1 VVTHVAWTSS
11 YRLVDARLP
20 RIDIFEELVPSH
32 ELPALLEIEALT
44 NPRLLQIIGPISA
57 IPESDRVTGP
67 VAAYVMAPFAYVR
80 YSRFSD
86 GTSGVYYAAKQ
97 LDTAIAEKSYHR
109 ALFLAATPTP
119 PMDLDERIIEAD
131 LDANLVDLRELPMSD
146 PIYDS
151 TDYTASQAQAR
162 GARTA
167 GADGIAYCSIR
178 RPGGACVA
186 VFRPRL
192 VRNAITAGFIG
203 LRWDGAKII
212 DAFRKASLTTTY
224 P

>member
-1 VVTHVAWTSS
+1 VREIGQQFDLIVVVAQDPTLERIVVVRSGQ
-11 YRLVDARLP
+11 AR
-20 RIDIFEELVPSH
+20 
-32 ELPALLEIEALT
+32 
-44 NPRLLQIIGPISA
+44 IG
-57 IPESDRVTGP
+57 VG
-67 VAAYVMAPFAYVR
+67 
-80 YSRFSD
+80 
-86 GTSGVYYAAKQ
+86 G
-97 LDTAIAEKSYHR
+97 